1 MQGLSPKIY
10 LCNNAGLTR
19 RSKHSA
25 NSLDP
30 RVKHEDAYMKSVNIF
45 LDYAIESFHIVPFAT
60 SAFAQMSNFLAHA
73 INAIFFGFPA
83 FTSRR

>member
-1 MQGLSPKIY
+1 MFSFLHPLPQAGEGAQVQGLSPKIY

-30 RVKHEDAYMKSVNIF
+30 RVKHEDNKEIVISIGMSHPK
-45 LDYAIESFHIVPFAT
+45 IEC
-60 SAFAQMSNFLAHA
+60 
-73 INAIFFGFPA
+73 
-83 FTSRR
+83 